1 MVSPRHPL
9 VESMAAAARL
19 GGYFALPVTR
29 PGEEGWTSAAGL
41 FLGDGRRLENL
52 VVGLR
57 GSGPGSSSNRHV
69 VNSAFLVAYLSRVV
83 FPVVGQYALARRV
96 PDVSLS
102 NLSFHWRGGGIDA
115 TGLDRP
121 SFAALAADPEGRH
134 RDGLAVPSEAALY
147 RQLKKWLFEENLGI
161 VIPALRQQAGA
172 SLKVSWNAVAASFSQ
187 ALNRLY
193 GPDGG
198 PGGGGGAG
206 PVVLRGPGIAAAQA
220 VDDGGVPIPGPHR
233 VLFPAGRLLPVVA
246 VPHANDYCSNCV
258 LLPREGTGPAVPADV
273 GSGGLIRKRFLP
285 PAAKGRG

>member
-19 GGYFALPVTR
+19 GGYFALPVSQ

-41 FLGDGRRLENL
+41 FLGNGRRLENL
-52 VVGLR
+52 VVGYGQR
-57 GSGPGSSSNRHV
+57 AWSSSNRHV

-134 RDGLAVPSEAALY
+134 RDGFAVPSEADLY
-147 RQLKKWLFEENLGI
+147 RQLKQWLFEENLGI

-172 SLKVSWNAVAASFSQ
+172 SLKVSWNAVAAAISQ

-193 GPDGG
+193 GLMADPAEAVALARLFFEDPESPLHGQLTMEEFRYRG
-198 PGGGGGAG
+198 RIGFFSRRAG
-206 PVVLRGPGIAAAQA
+206 CCLWWRS
-220 VDDGGVPIPGPHR
+220 
-233 VLFPAGRLLPVVA
+233 
-246 VPHANDYCSNCV
+246 PHANDYCSNCV
-258 LLPREGTGPAVPADV
+258 LLPREDQD
-273 GSGGLIRKRFLP
+273 RRFRQMLG
-285 PAAKGRG
+285 AAG

>member
-19 GGYFALPVTR
+19 GGYFALPVSR

-41 FLGDGRRLENL
+41 FLGDGQRLENL
-52 VVGLR
+52 VVGYGQR
-57 GSGPGSSSNRHV
+57 AWSSSNRHV

-147 RQLKKWLFEENLGI
+147 RQLKQWLFEENLGI

-193 GPDGG
+193 GLMADPAEAVSLARLFFEDPESPLHGQLTMEEFRYRG
-198 PGGGGGAG
+198 RIGFFSRRAG
-206 PVVLRGPGIAAAQA
+206 CCLWWRS
-220 VDDGGVPIPGPHR
+220 
-233 VLFPAGRLLPVVA
+233 
-246 VPHANDYCSNCV
+246 PHANEYCSNCV
-258 LLPREGTGPAVPADV
+258 LLPREEQD
-273 GSGGLIRKRFLP
+273 RRFRQMLG
-285 PAAKGRG
+285 AAG

>member
-19 GGYFALPVTR
+19 GGYFALPVSQ
-29 PGEEGWTSAAGL
+29 PGEEGWTSAADL

-52 VVGLR
+52 VVGYGQR
-57 GSGPGSSSNRHV
+57 AWSSSNRHV

-147 RQLKKWLFEENLGI
+147 RQLKQWLFEENLGI

-193 GPDGG
+193 GLMADPAEAVALARLFFEDPDSPLHGQLTMEEFRYRG
-198 PGGGGGAG
+198 RIGLFSRRAG
-206 PVVLRGPGIAAAQA
+206 CCLWWRS
-220 VDDGGVPIPGPHR
+220 
-233 VLFPAGRLLPVVA
+233 
-246 VPHANDYCSNCV
+246 PHANDYCSNCV
-258 LLPREGTGPAVPADV
+258 LLPREDQD
-273 GSGGLIRKRFLP
+273 RRFRQMLG
-285 PAAKGRG
+285 AAG